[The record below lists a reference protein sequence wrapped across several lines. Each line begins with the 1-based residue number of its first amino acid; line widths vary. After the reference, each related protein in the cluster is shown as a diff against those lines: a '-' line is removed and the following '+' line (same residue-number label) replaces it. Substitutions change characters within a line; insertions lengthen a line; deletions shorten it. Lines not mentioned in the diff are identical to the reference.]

1 MPTFRMLPPT
11 SVAQQIRTV
20 NGRTYSGA
28 PGQAVD
34 IVDFD
39 AEVLTANGWTK
50 VSLSGPTTSRP
61 SPTLGATPP
70 YLAVPGLDFLDT
82 TLIQIAAAVATNA
95 ATSTSS
101 PTLSFASVPA
111 VVTEGMSVNDVT
123 SGNLIGTVESTTS
136 TTVTLAANAAH
147 AVASGDV
154 LTFSAS
160 GVLVIFD
167 GVTWRTGTGVAV

>member
-1 MPTFRMLPPT
+1 MLPPT
-11 SVAQQIRTV
+11 SVAQQTRMV
-20 NGRTYSGA
+20 NGRTYSGV

-39 AEVLTANGWTK
+39 ARVLAANGW
-50 VSLSGPTTSRP
+50 VECALSGPTTSRP

-70 YLAVPGLDFLDT
+70 YLAAPGLHYLDT
-82 TLIQIAAAVATNA
+82 TLTQIAAAVATNA

-136 TTVTLAANAAH
+136 ATVTLAANAAH
-147 AVASGDV
+147 AVSSGDV
-154 LTFSAS
+154 LTFSAA

-167 GVTWRTGTGVAV
+167 GVTWRTAAGVAV